1 MKYLLKIY
9 FIADAEQGYLICDA
23 VLKLI
28 SDIDNPQLLRLDC
41 LCLVILF
48 VYIEFLVQRATCCV
62 T

>member
-48 VYIEFLVQRATCCV
+48 VYIEFLVRRAACFV

>member
-1 MKYLLKIY
+1 MYRILIFL
-9 FIADAEQGYLICDA
+9 IADAEQGYLICDA

-41 LCLVILF
+41 LRLVILIAC
-48 VYIEFLVQRATCCV
+48 VTQQVVRRATCCV